1 MAKILV
7 NATHG
12 SEDGERATLPFVMGN
27 VAATADQETV
37 VLLTVEGVRLATDG
51 YADSIQKDGFAPL
64 KEVMRQFLDNGGQI
78 WACGA
83 CTKPRGIGEADL
95 IPGAKI
101 VTAANVVRVEPRRI
115 RCSKTSSSAKERLKH
130 CPSRTPGPM
139 SSSATA
145 CSTSCRTRTLAL
157 RRWRVC

>member
-12 SEDGERATLPFVMGN
+12 NDDAERATLPFVMGN

-37 VLLTVEGVRLATDG
+37 VLLTVDGVRLATYG
-51 YADSIQKDGFAPL
+51 YADGIQKDGFAPL
-64 KEVMRQFLDNGGQI
+64 KDVMRQFLDNGGQI

-83 CTKPRGIGEADL
+83 CTKPRGIGESDL

-101 VTAANVVRVEPRRI
+101 VTAANVVEYLA
-115 RCSKTSSSAKERLKH
+115 SGA
-130 CPSRTPGPM
+130 
-139 SSSATA
+139 
-145 CSTSCRTRTLAL
+145 STLSF
-157 RRWRVC
+157 

>member
-12 SEDGERATLPFVMGN
+12 NEDPERATLPFVVGN
-27 VAATADQETV
+27 VAATADQEAV
-37 VLLTVEGVRLATDG
+37 VLLTIEGVRLATCG
-51 YADSIQKDGFAPL
+51 YADGIHKEGFAPL
-64 KEVMRQFLDNGGQI
+64 KDVIRQFLDNGGQL

-101 VTAANVVRVEPRRI
+101 VTAANVVEFMAAGASPL
-115 RCSKTSSSAKERLKH
+115 SF
-130 CPSRTPGPM
+130 
-139 SSSATA
+139 
-145 CSTSCRTRTLAL
+145 
-157 RRWRVC
+157 